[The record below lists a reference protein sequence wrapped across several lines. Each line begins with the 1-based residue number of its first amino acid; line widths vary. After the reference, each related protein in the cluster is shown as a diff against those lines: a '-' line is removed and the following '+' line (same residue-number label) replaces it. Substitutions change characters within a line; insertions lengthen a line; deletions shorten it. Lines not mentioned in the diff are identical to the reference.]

1 MRLIDKP
8 TAYLLRHP
16 VAFFWQTI
24 RAFGNNQGLI
34 LAGAVAYYALLSLV
48 PLLIL
53 SIVALSHIIDRTELL
68 DTLARYLEW
77 LVPSVSKEVLADVA
91 SFVDNQVA
99 ISAVL
104 LLTMLFFSSLAFSI
118 LEKAVAIIF
127 AHRQIVKSRHLLVS
141 ALLPYSLFV
150 LVSVGLLGITL
161 VSVVLQ
167 SIAQES
173 VQVLNWTWSLSGVS
187 GLLLYGLGL
196 GSEVFILTI
205 LYLVLPFG
213 RTRLA
218 HALLGAVT
226 TTAIWDIIRHGLVW
240 FFTSI
245 SKAGIVYGS
254 LTTAVVALFSME
266 IAAMLLL
273 FGAQVISEYEQLEA
287 RLKL

>member
-1 MRLIDKP
+1 
-8 TAYLLRHP
+8 
-16 VAFFWQTI
+16 
-24 RAFGNNQGLI
+24 
-34 LAGAVAYYALLSLV
+34 
-48 PLLIL
+48 
-53 SIVALSHIIDRTELL
+53 
-68 DTLARYLEW
+68 
-77 LVPSVSKEVLADVA
+77 
-91 SFVDNQVA
+91 
-99 ISAVL
+99 
-104 LLTMLFFSSLAFSI
+104 MLFFSSLAFSI
-118 LEKAVAIIF
+118 LEKAMAIIF

-150 LVSVGLLGITL
+150 LVSVGLLGITF

-173 VQVLNWTWSLSGVS
+173 VHVLDWTWSLSGVS
-187 GLLLYGLGL
+187 GLLLYWLGL
-196 GSEVFILTI
+196 GSEVFILTT

-226 TTAIWDIIRHGLVW
+226 TTAIWDVIRHGLVW

-287 RLKL
+287 RLKV

>member
-1 MRLIDKP
+1 
-8 TAYLLRHP
+8 
-16 VAFFWQTI
+16 
-24 RAFGNNQGLI
+24 
-34 LAGAVAYYALLSLV
+34 
-48 PLLIL
+48 
-53 SIVALSHIIDRTELL
+53 
-68 DTLARYLEW
+68 
-77 LVPSVSKEVLADVA
+77 
-91 SFVDNQVA
+91 
-99 ISAVL
+99 
-104 LLTMLFFSSLAFSI
+104 
-118 LEKAVAIIF
+118 VAIIF